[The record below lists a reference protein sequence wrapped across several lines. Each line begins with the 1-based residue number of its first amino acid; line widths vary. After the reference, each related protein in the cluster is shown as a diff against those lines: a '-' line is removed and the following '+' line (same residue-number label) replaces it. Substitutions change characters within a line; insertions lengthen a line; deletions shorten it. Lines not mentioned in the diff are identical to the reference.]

1 MGVYLMADSWW
12 LDVGNLMSLAK
23 AIFGL
28 GIVIFVHEL
37 GHFLVAKACGV
48 KCEKFYVGF
57 DVPLSLGPIR
67 FPAKLWHKQWG
78 ETEYGIGLIPLG
90 GYVKM
95 LGQDDNPAHASVEAE
110 RIRQR
115 KSDPDGNSSFELDPR
130 SYPAKSVPQRM
141 AIISAGVIMNLIF
154 AVIFAS
160 IAYWMGVKYEPA
172 VCGRT
177 VPGDSAWQNA
187 LGFGDKIVQF
197 GRNGRRDEHYRF
209 RDVRYHIGQAHDERK
224 LDVLIEHPDATDEW
238 VTLQSVIHEGE
249 NLDLPTIG
257 LIAQSSLKLFKRS
270 FDEWSPVAVSELED
284 GDVIRRVICD
294 DESFDVAD
302 EFALRLVMMQHR
314 DQPLTLIAERSKE
327 NAISEIQA
335 TLPPQ
340 PQRDFGFQ
348 LTMGPVV
355 AVQQGSPAAAAG
367 VQPGDVLRA
376 VDGLPISDPQQ
387 VDTVLAPF
395 IDRNVTLTLLRNGE
409 PVDVELTPRS
419 PTMTGEAI
427 GMGRATSAESIGA
440 AFAVLDEIASIRPGG
455 PADQAGLQAGDRLK
469 GVQVVYTESSVI
481 SEETFLRLELGKPI
495 EIDVKQNGWAGMQ
508 ASIDANTPRGLDFAF
523 RVDRDGTE
531 QMARVTPTD
540 AVDAWVVDRGVW
552 FYPQSLTRT
561 ANSFADA
568 CRLGLRETK
577 EAAEQVLVTL
587 KRLPKLYKHMGGP
600 LSMAVIATMEASE
613 GLPRLLLFLT
623 FLSAN
628 LAVLNFMP
636 IPVLDGGHMMFLIY
650 EGVFGRPLPERFA
663 FLATM
668 MGVCFVLCLMAYVI
682 GLDVYRLVGLAG

>member
-1 MGVYLMADSWW
+1 MGVYLIADSWW
-12 LDVGNLMSLAK
+12 LDVGNLLSVCK

-67 FPAKLWHKQWG
+67 FPAKLWHRQWG

-95 LGQDDNPAHASVEAE
+95 LGQDDNPANATAEAE
-110 RIRQR
+110 RIRQL
-115 KSDPDGNSSFELDPR
+115 KANPDGNSQFELDPR

-154 AVIFAS
+154 GVIFAAW
-160 IAYWMGVKYEPA
+160 AYGMGVKYEPA

-177 VPGDSAWQNA
+177 VPGDSAWKNA

-197 GRNGRRDEHYRF
+197 GKAGRRDEHYRF

-224 LDVLIEHPDATDEW
+224 LDVLIEHPDDTENW

-257 LIAQSSLKLFKRS
+257 LIAQSSLRIFKRP
-270 FDEWSPVAVSELED
+270 FDEWSPIGVSELQD
-284 GDVIRRVICD
+284 GDVVRRVLVG
-294 DESFDVAD
+294 DESVDVAD
-302 EFALRLVMMQHR
+302 EFELRQVLLQYR
-314 DQPLTLIAERSKE
+314 DQPLTLILERQDESDV
-327 NAISEIQA
+327 SQHSL
-335 TLPPQ
+335 TLAPQ
-340 PQRDFGFQ
+340 PQRDFGFR

-355 AVQQGSPAAAAG
+355 AVQQSSPAAAAG
-367 VQPGDVLRA
+367 IQPGDILLAINDQHINDPQDVDALFAPYIGADVTVTVLRA
-376 VDGLPISDPQQ
+376 GQ
-387 VDTVLAPF
+387 
-395 IDRNVTLTLLRNGE
+395 RME
-409 PVDVELTPRS
+409 MPVTPRA

-427 GMGRATSAESIGA
+427 GMGRATSSESIGA
-440 AFAVLDEIASIRPGG
+440 AFAILDEIAEIVPGG
-455 PADQAGLQAGDRLK
+455 PADQAGLQVGDRIV
-469 GVQVVYTESSVI
+469 GVQVLHTEEAEI
-481 SEETFLRLELGKPI
+481 SRETFQRLELGKPI
-495 EIDVKQNGWAGMQ
+495 DMDVKQNGWAGILPGIE
-508 ASIDANTPRGLDFAF
+508 ASMPRGLDFMF
-523 RVDRDGTE
+523 RVQRDGTE
-531 QMARVTPTD
+531 QTARIVPAD
-540 AVDAWVVDRGVW
+540 ASDAWVVERGLW
-552 FYPQSLTRT
+552 FHPQSLTRT
-561 ANSFADA
+561 AASFTDA
-568 CRLGLRETK
+568 WRLGLRETK
-577 EAAEQVLVTL
+577 ESAEQVLVTL

-600 LSMAVIATMEASE
+600 LSMAYVATMEASE

-636 IPVLDGGHMMFLIY
+636 IPVLDGGHMMFLLY

-668 MGVCFVLCLMAYVI
+668 VGVCFVLCLMAYVI